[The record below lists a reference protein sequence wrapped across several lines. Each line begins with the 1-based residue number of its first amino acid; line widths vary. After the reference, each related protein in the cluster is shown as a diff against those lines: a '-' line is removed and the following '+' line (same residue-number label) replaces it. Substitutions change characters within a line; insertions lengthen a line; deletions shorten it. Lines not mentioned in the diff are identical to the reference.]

1 MKTIDIILWVLVTI
15 NVIMERVDNAILIT
29 LFIIDNHIEDLKK

>member
-1 MKTIDIILWVLVTI
+1 MKIIDIILWALVVV
-15 NVIMERVDNAILIT
+15 NVIMEQIDVAILIT